1 MSSRSLC
8 VGVGMKGVTAII
20 LGGGQG
26 TRLYPLT
33 VKRAKPAVGF
43 AGKYRIID
51 IPLSNC
57 INSGIKRIFVLTQ
70 FLSASLHRHIMQTYR
85 FDDFT
90 DGFVD
95 ILAAEQTVQKSDWFQ
110 GPADAIRATL
120 NHTTYYQ
127 ADQIV
132 ILSGDQL
139 YRMNFAEVL
148 GAHRESSADITIC
161 VHPVD
166 RREASRMGLVEVNPD
181 GAVRRFCEKPQ
192 DDEVISS
199 FRTSPGL
206 FGSGVSPGIDTFV
219 ASMGIYVF
227 RPKVLIELL
236 AQTDALDF
244 GHGIFQKALDSCRV
258 MAYPFADYWQDIG
271 TIPAFFEAHMAL
283 IRPDP
288 PFRLYAPGWPFYSR
302 GRSLPPS
309 CIIGSEIRDSLLSEG
324 AYVTHSRVIES
335 IVGVRSIIRSGS
347 SLSQVV
353 LLGEDFYEGE
363 RLLTEDGPEKGDLP
377 PLGIGRNCVIERAII
392 DKNVH
397 IGDDVTIRAKPGI
410 KDFEGDKFW
419 IRNGITVVPKGAVI
433 PSGTVI

>member
-1 MSSRSLC
+1 
-8 VGVGMKGVTAII
+8 MKGVTAII

-26 TRLYPLT
+26 SRLYPLT
-33 VKRAKPAVGF
+33 LKRAKPAVGF

-70 FLSASLHRHIMQTYR
+70 FLSASLHRHIMQTYH

-110 GPADAIRATL
+110 GPADAVRATL

-127 ADQIV
+127 AEQIV

-139 YRMNFAEVL
+139 YRMNFADVIS
-148 GAHRESSADITIC
+148 AHRQNDADITIC
-161 VHPVD
+161 VHPLD
-166 RREASRMGLVEVNPD
+166 RSEAKRMGLAEVD
-181 GAVRRFCEKPQ
+181 QKRRVRRFYEKPQ
-192 DDEVISS
+192 QEEVVDL
-199 FRTSPGL
+199 FRTPSWL
-206 FGSGVSPGIDTFV
+206 FNSTLPSDTDTFV

-227 RPKVLIELL
+227 RPKILVDLL
-236 AQTDALDF
+236 AGTDALDF
-244 GHGIFQKALDSCRV
+244 GQGIFQKALSTCKV

-283 IRPDP
+283 TRPVG
-288 PFRLYAPGWPFYSR
+288 PFRLYSPGWPIYSR

-309 CIIGSEIRDSLLSEG
+309 CIIGSEIKDSLLSEG
-324 AYVTHSRVIES
+324 AYVTRSRVIDS
-335 IVGVRSIIRSGS
+335 IVGVRSIIREGS
-347 SLSQVV
+347 SLTQVV
-353 LLGEDFYEGE
+353 LLGQDFYESE
-363 RLLTEDGPEKGDLP
+363 RLLTEDGPEKSGAP
-377 PLGIGRNCVIERAII
+377 PLGIGKNCVIERAII
-392 DKNVH
+392 DKNVR
-397 IGDDVTIRAKPGI
+397 IGDNVIIRSKPGVE
-410 KDFEGDKFW
+410 DFEGDQFW
-419 IRNGITVVPKGAVI
+419 VRNGITIVPKGAVI